1 MNFII
6 KELNK
11 KTVEFYSQTFRR
23 MVWFGVFLIV
33 PPALLFPDQI
43 PENSLAQS
51 LAEIGLVLP
60 VVKDFSE
67 RSSFPFPLLVSY
79 GLSFWLAWSGGLFFY
94 LISTVNREI
103 RKRSCNITGYM
114 RQASFIMFFM
124 ILAMA
129 FDANTLGD
137 PKSGI
142 FAAMLHSRLIL
153 AFTSGGMFFL
163 WFMAS
168 CGFFISSEYYLRK
181 VLCLR

>member
-11 KTVEFYSQTFRR
+11 KTVEFYTQTFWRII
-23 MVWFGVFLIV
+23 WLGVFVIV
-33 PPALLFPDQI
+33 PLAVLLPDQI

-51 LAEIGLVLP
+51 LAKIGLVLP

-67 RSSFPFPLLVSY
+67 RSSFPFSLLVSY
-79 GLSFWLAWSGGLFFY
+79 GLSFWFAWGGGLFLY

-103 RKRSCNITGYM
+103 RVRNRNITGHM

-124 ILAMA
+124 ILALA

-168 CGFFISSEYYLRK
+168 YGFFVSSEYYLRK